1 MVRKE
6 MKGVDRM
13 WIAITLTIG
22 WTALFGPYIFQ
33 LMVFAFNSNVYTHI
47 MVIPGVFAYLL
58 FLNRKHI
65 FADRHQRW
73 SFTAIAL
80 LLVGALVFAIRLIMG
95 PAVQGDDALFLTT
108 LSAVVVFWG
117 LFSGYF
123 GYRSFI
129 NALFPLS
136 FLLFMIPLPAFVLD
150 AFVRFL
156 QTASVGIIALI
167 FDLFNIP
174 VFRQGAVFTLPGL
187 IIEVAPECSGIRSSL
202 ALIVIS
208 LLASYLFLERSRNR
222 AILMA
227 AVLPISIFKN
237 ALRIVLLAC
246 LGAYVDKGFI
256 TDSMLHREGGR
267 PFLIL
272 AVLLLA
278 IVLWV
283 LRRNEKRSGT
293 INSLQDSVEVDI
305 ETSPVGLGSKR

>member
-1 MVRKE
+1 
-6 MKGVDRM
+6 M
-13 WIAITLTIG
+13 WLAISLTIG
-22 WTALFGPYIFQ
+22 WTVLFGSNLIQ

-47 MVIPGVFAYLL
+47 LVIPGVFAYLL

-65 FADRHQRW
+65 FADRHKRW
-73 SFTAIAL
+73 SYTAIVL
-80 LLVGALVFAIRLIMG
+80 LLVGALIFTVRLILG
-95 PAVQGDDALFLTT
+95 QAVQGDDALFLTT
-108 LSAVVVFWG
+108 LSAVLVFWG

-136 FLLFMIPLPAFVLD
+136 FLLLMIPLPALVLD
-150 AFVRFL
+150 AFIRFL
-156 QTASVGIIALI
+156 QTATIGIIAVI
-167 FDLFNIP
+167 FDLINIP
-174 VFRQGAVFTLPGL
+174 FIHHGAVFTLPGL
-187 IIEVAPECSGIRSSL
+187 TMEVAPECSGIRSSL

-208 LLASYLFLERSRNR
+208 LLASYLFLERHRHR
-222 AILMA
+222 VILMA

-246 LGAYVDKGFI
+246 LGAYVDRGFI

-283 LRRNEKRSGT
+283 LRRKEKRSGT
-293 INSLQDSVEVDI
+293 IDNPGNTVEPDVK
-305 ETSPVGLGSKR
+305 SGPVGVGAKR